1 MAETGARSGEQ
12 TEAAWYGIERLM
24 AEVHRADTAVAAL
37 KKIDALI
44 PNPDKSSLMII
55 KRIIKQAL
63 QYEN

>member
-12 TEAAWYGIERLM
+12 IEAAWYGVERLM

-63 QYEN
+63 KYET